1 MDGRGN
7 TKTLSYDNFDR
18 LASSFTS
25 EDIRT
30 RYISDA
36 NNNKTRT
43 TLELSPSETIITDI
57 VYNLLDKP
65 TMVTAD
71 IDATRRASIS
81 YTYDA
86 DDRLLTTIY
95 PNGQKEKRVYDSLGR
110 LTSKEIIG
118 STTRTT
124 SYTYDN
130 NSNVTSE
137 TINGLTSTF
146 SYDGYDRLTTSTDSL
161 GTITT
166 MSYDKN

>member
-1 MDGRGN
+1 
-7 TKTLSYDNFDR
+7 
-18 LASSFTS
+18 
-25 EDIRT
+25 
-30 RYISDA
+30 
-36 NNNKTRT
+36 
-43 TLELSPSETIITDI
+43 
-57 VYNLLDKP
+57 
-65 TMVTAD
+65 MVTAD